1 MTKDGSQQNSEKKR
15 DDCKK
20 RIYQKPQ
27 ILSVEKLE
35 IVAAACDPGTH
46 KGSETINGSCEFFAN
61 S

>member
-35 IVAAACDPGTH
+35 IIAATCDEGKT
-46 KGSETINGSCEFFAN
+46 SDIINGFCEFFAN